1 MTRPII
7 SGINLETGEIVER
20 EYNDEEYAQ
29 YLADIEASKGMYP
42 DDLAG

>member
-7 SGINLETGEIVER
+7 SGINAETGETVER

-29 YLADIEASKGMYP
+29 HLADIEASKGMFP

>member
-7 SGINLETGEIVER
+7 SGINAETGEIVER
-20 EYNDEEYAQ
+20 ELNDDEYAQ
-29 YLADIEASKGMYP
+29 NLADIEASKGMFP